1 MAHSG
6 HDAVRYW
13 MHNNMITING
23 QKMGKSLGNFITLD
37 EFFNGSHKMLSQ
49 AYSPMTIRFFILQ
62 AHYGGTVD
70 FSNDALQAAQKAYER
85 MLDGWKRLNELK
97 PAGTS
102 TVNVNDLDRKCH
114 EAMNDDLNT
123 PIVIA
128 HLFDACRAI
137 NQVNDGKATISA
149 QDLEQLK
156 KTFGTFLFDILGI
169 YDERESGSVNLK
181 PYEEAVDLL
190 LEIRKDA
197 KSRKDW
203 ATSDLIRDRLAQ
215 IGFDVKDTKDG
226 FEWKVK

>member
-1 MAHSG
+1 
-6 HDAVRYW
+6 
-13 MHNNMITING
+13 
-23 QKMGKSLGNFITLD
+23 
-37 EFFNGSHKMLSQ
+37 
-49 AYSPMTIRFFILQ
+49 
-62 AHYGGTVD
+62 
-70 FSNDALQAAQKAYER
+70 

-97 PAGTS
+97 PSETS
-102 TVNVNDLDRKCH
+102 SVDVTDLDRRCH

-128 HLFDACRAI
+128 HLFEACKAI
-137 NQVNDGKATISA
+137 NLVNDGKATISEA
-149 QDLEQLK
+149 DLNRLK
-156 KTFGTFLFDILGI
+156 STFSTFLFDILGI

-203 ATSDLIRDRLAQ
+203 ATSDLIRNRLAE